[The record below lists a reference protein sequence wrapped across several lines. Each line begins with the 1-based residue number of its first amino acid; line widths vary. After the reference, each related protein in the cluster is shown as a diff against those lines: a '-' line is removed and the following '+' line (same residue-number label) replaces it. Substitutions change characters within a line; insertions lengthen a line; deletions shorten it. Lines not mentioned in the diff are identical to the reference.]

1 MAYDIVATQLAA
13 EDLDNILQYI
23 SIDLNNPTAA
33 SSFADSLEK
42 CYQNLSNM
50 PYMYPKCDNM
60 RLRMMKYR
68 KVVINHYVMIY
79 RVNEHSQTIYIMRFF
94 YGGQDYER
102 LL

>member
-50 PYMYPKCDNM
+50 P
-60 RLRMMKYR
+60 
-68 KVVINHYVMIY
+68 
-79 RVNEHSQTIYIMRFF
+79 
-94 YGGQDYER
+94 
-102 LL
+102 